1 MHLKQ
6 VTIVQ
11 ENFPTRDH
19 YPFNLALLA
28 RTRTVDLNRPITL
41 FVGENGTGK
50 STLLKAICRRCN
62 IHIWEGHYRTRF
74 EVNRFENALPQALEP
89 QWADGPV
96 PGSFFSAELFRN
108 FSQLVDEWAAS
119 NPGLLAYFGG
129 KSLITQSHGQSF
141 MAFFKAIYKVKGLH
155 LLDEPETAL
164 SPQSQLALLD
174 VLTAMSAAGHAQFI
188 VATHSPILMSCPGA
202 VAYSFDAVPLAPVD
216 VRTTTHFRV
225 YRDFFR
231 NQPDS

>member
-1 MHLKQ
+1 MHLRHA
-6 VTIVQ
+6 TIVP

-19 YPFNLALLA
+19 YPFNLPLLA
-28 RTRTVDLNRPITL
+28 QTRTVDLDRPITL

-62 IHIWEGHYRTRF
+62 IHIWEGRYRTRY
-74 EVNRFENALPQALEP
+74 EVNRFENALPQALGL
-89 QWADGPV
+89 QWRNGPV

-119 NPGLLAYFGG
+119 NPGLLDYFGG
-129 KSLITQSHGQSF
+129 QSLVSQSHGQSF

-164 SPQSQLALLD
+164 SPQSQMALLD
-174 VLTAMSAAGHAQFI
+174 VLTAMSRAGHAQFI
-188 VATHSPILMSCPGA
+188 IATHSPILMACPDA
-202 VAYSFDAVPLAPVD
+202 LAYSFDTIPLAPVD
-216 VRTTTHFRV
+216 VRTTSHYRV
-225 YRDFFR
+225 YREFFR
-231 NQPDS
+231 AQEG